1 MTVGFSCSFRRLNVM
16 IAVFAQDNASVAINS
31 YTMENWPLPKAKAEG
46 SEIWPWLTESV
57 K

>member
-1 MTVGFSCSFRRLNVM
+1 MTVGFSCSFRRLHAM